1 MNCSISTTRS
11 TAMVLAWLL
20 AGAWQTAWAAPG
32 EDPIALEK
40 KVTVQMQ
47 PLPAAPR
54 SSYIYYEQGIPAW
67 QQARLTRYVAKAFSS
82 DTTGIYTEKDV
93 IHAVDTKGSQVVCSQ
108 SVGSNVAAAAGS
120 GKASPGVKTTGDQV
134 VVLRGD
140 LVNICW

>member
-1 MNCSISTTRS
+1 MNCHTSIRG
-11 TAMVLAWLL
+11 TAMALACLL
-20 AGAWQTAWAAPG
+20 VVASQTASAAPG

-40 KVTVQMQ
+40 KVNVQMQ
-47 PLPAAPR
+47 PLPTAAR

-67 QQARLTRYVAKAFSS
+67 QQARITRYVAKAFSS

-93 IHAVDTKGSQVVCSQ
+93 VHAVDTKGSQVVCSQ
-108 SVGSNVAAAAGS
+108 SVGSNVAAAGS
-120 GKASPGVKTTGDQV
+120 AKGSPGVKTTGDQV